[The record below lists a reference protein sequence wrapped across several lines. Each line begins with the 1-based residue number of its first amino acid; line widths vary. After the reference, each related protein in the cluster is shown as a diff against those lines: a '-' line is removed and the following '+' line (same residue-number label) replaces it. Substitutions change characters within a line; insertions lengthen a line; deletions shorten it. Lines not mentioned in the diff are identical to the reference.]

1 MKKITAL
8 ALAALMLLTLGACGS
23 KSTSQTG
30 SSSNTGA
37 ASSDLEY
44 IQNKGTMIIGIT
56 EYEPMNFKK
65 DDEWTGFDTE
75 FAKLVCEKL
84 GVKPEFLIIDW
95 DNKIPE
101 IDSKAIDCVWNG
113 MTLTNEV
120 TSSMAC
126 TNPYVINAQV
136 VVMNKDKVGEY
147 KDTASLKDLKLT
159 AESGSA
165 GEKAIEEAGLK
176 STCTA
181 VTTQSDAL
189 MEVASGSADACVIDN
204 TMANAMTGDGTS
216 YKDLAPGI
224 SLTEEKYGIGFR
236 KGSDVAEK
244 VNSIIDELKADGSLQ
259 KLAEKY
265 ELTLAD

>member
-23 KSTSQTG
+23 KSTSQTS
-30 SSSNTGA
+30 SSSNTDT

-44 IQNKGTMIIGIT
+44 IQNKCTMIIGIT

-65 DDEWTGFDTE
+65 DGEWTGFDTE
-75 FAKLVCEKL
+75 FAELVCEKL

-136 VVMNKDKVGEY
+136 VVMNKDKVEEY
-147 KDTASLKDLKLT
+147 KDAASLKDLKLT

-176 STCTA
+176 SNCTA

-216 YKDLAPGI
+216 YTDLAPGI

-236 KGSDVAEK
+236 KGSNVAEK

>member
-1 MKKITAL
+1 
-8 ALAALMLLTLGACGS
+8 
-23 KSTSQTG
+23 
-30 SSSNTGA
+30 
-37 ASSDLEY
+37 
-44 IQNKGTMIIGIT
+44 
-56 EYEPMNFKK
+56 MNFKK

-147 KDTASLKDLKLT
+147 KDAASLKDLKLT

-176 STCTA
+176 SNCTA
-181 VTTQSDAL
+181 VATPSVAL

>member
-1 MKKITAL
+1 
-8 ALAALMLLTLGACGS
+8 
-23 KSTSQTG
+23 
-30 SSSNTGA
+30 
-37 ASSDLEY
+37 
-44 IQNKGTMIIGIT
+44 
-56 EYEPMNFKK
+56 
-65 DDEWTGFDTE
+65 
-75 FAKLVCEKL
+75 
-84 GVKPEFLIIDW
+84 
-95 DNKIPE
+95 
-101 IDSKAIDCVWNG
+101 

-147 KDTASLKDLKLT
+147 KDAASLKDLKLT

-176 STCTA
+176 SNCTA